1 MKELDKFCE
10 VSVKYSTKVRPSD
23 RQKIMKSADC
33 FKILKPFYE
42 QLGSIEHREVFSII
56 LLDRG
61 KKVLGIV
68 KVAEGSATA
77 CLVDIQYILRCAIL
91 TNSQA
96 LILCHN
102 HPSGETIPS
111 EVDKK
116 ITIKI
121 AEATKLLEISVVDHL
136 IIGVEENYYS
146 FADEGL
152 I

>member
-1 MKELDKFCE
+1 MKELDSFCE
-10 VSVKYSTKVRPSD
+10 VSVKYSAKVKPSD
-23 RQKIMKSADC
+23 RQKITKSNDS
-33 FKILKPFYE
+33 INVLKAFYE
-42 QLGSIEHREVFSII
+42 KLGSIEHREVFTII

-61 KKVLGIV
+61 NKILGIV

-77 CLVDIQYILRCAIL
+77 CVVDVQYILRCAIL

-102 HPSGETIPS
+102 HPSGEMRPS
-111 EVDKK
+111 ELDKK
-116 ITIKI
+116 VTNRIIEAAKLLDITI
-121 AEATKLLEISVVDHL
+121 LDHL
-136 IIGVEENYYS
+136 IIGVEDNYYS